1 MAYKITAA
9 KEDKRYV
16 ERRIAAIAKELKEYA
31 NMFGCGIHVDTGYVP
46 KYGAHTSVLFF
57 SPDTEPEVLS
67 IDEKTLSG
75 RKWLDREFK

>member
-1 MAYKITAA
+1 MAYRITAN

-46 KYGAHTSVLFF
+46 KYGAHTSVWLF
-57 SPDTEPEVLS
+57 SPDTEVLS